1 MNDAQRELC
10 EGIMLLNCQSIKT
23 PCCMCFLFTL
33 MHYFGSEECFETNVS
48 VHGYH
53 ALVPAMEQFLK
64 HELDSFYMKLKGK
77 CSRVV

>member
-1 MNDAQRELC
+1 
-10 EGIMLLNCQSIKT
+10 
-23 PCCMCFLFTL
+23 MCFLFTL